1 MGEAAGTFPWSESQL
16 ITLAFRRRCSIV
28 SALGLLLL
36 LLFSESAGLGFL
48 FEVSSGF
55 SVLVTLFLAFCC
67 ARTLRGDGLFTE
79 LPLGVALSG
88 VFSFSS
94 AIFPEKKRIV
104 ERFVMDSFFVNIDLS
119 TFSLFFAWQILM
131 QVVSLVGVCF
141 ENSISLL
148 VVIKSQLSRVE
159 NSFCCR

>member
-36 LLFSESAGLGFL
+36 LCSESAVLGF

-67 ARTLRGDGLFTE
+67 ARTLSGDGLFTE

-94 AIFPEKKRIV
+94 AIFPEKQRIV
-104 ERFVMDSFFVNIDLS
+104 ERFVMDSFL
-119 TFSLFFAWQILM
+119 
-131 QVVSLVGVCF
+131 
-141 ENSISLL
+141 
-148 VVIKSQLSRVE
+148 
-159 NSFCCR
+159 

>member
-36 LLFSESAGLGFL
+36 LCSESAGFL

-67 ARTLRGDGLFTE
+67 ARTLSGDGLFTE

-94 AIFPEKKRIV
+94 AIFPEKEK
-104 ERFVMDSFFVNIDLS
+104 NL
-119 TFSLFFAWQILM
+119 A
-131 QVVSLVGVCF
+131 VSC
-141 ENSISLL
+141 S
-148 VVIKSQLSRVE
+148 SQCE
-159 NSFCCR
+159 

>member
-36 LLFSESAGLGFL
+36 LCSESAVLGF
-48 FEVSSGF
+48 FEVSSSGF

-67 ARTLRGDGLFTE
+67 ARTLSGDGLFTE

-94 AIFPEKKRIV
+94 AIFPEIQRIV
-104 ERFVMDSFFVNIDLS
+104 ERFVMDSFL
-119 TFSLFFAWQILM
+119 
-131 QVVSLVGVCF
+131 
-141 ENSISLL
+141 
-148 VVIKSQLSRVE
+148 
-159 NSFCCR
+159 